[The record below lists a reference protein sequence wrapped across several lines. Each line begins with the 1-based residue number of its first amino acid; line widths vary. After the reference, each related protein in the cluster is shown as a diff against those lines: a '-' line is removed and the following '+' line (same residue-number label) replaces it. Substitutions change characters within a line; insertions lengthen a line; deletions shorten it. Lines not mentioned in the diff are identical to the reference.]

1 MIKVYINNEEVLC
14 DKNIVIKKEMLNT
27 SSTILNNVYPKSWET
42 THDYTTNY
50 YYPLDYSNC
59 KITDIREIPAEEGQT
74 IEGTSFNINVDLS
87 KEYSFDSFKGN
98 TTQNGTPT
106 PDSPIP
112 VNVVSGDNTIDICGK
127 NLFDKTK
134 ITRNY
139 SYNYGTQ
146 GIVPVPS
153 SNNARATISP
163 IDSIRVEPNTTYT
176 LTFLASGFR
185 YALAQM
191 TDGYVSNGDS
201 GWKTDTTYTIT
212 TSATT
217 KYIGFN
223 FAKTDNSSI
232 SDDDWN
238 SFISSNIQLEKGNQ
252 ATEYEEYNGNTYEIN
267 LGKNLLDTSNARTD
281 KTWLTRNS
289 DGSLTLNYPSGS
301 NVNFTDLFTNNINI
315 PTGNYVLKIFM
326 EGTFVGGNLV
336 IKNINGNNVGQTSI
350 RNGNTITITNSDI
363 GNIQFYVVSAGTNCT
378 IKLELEKGIVAT
390 EYAPYKT
397 PIELCKIGDYQDR
410 IYKDNGKWYIE
421 KQIGK
426 VVLDGSETWYIDDVY
441 QGITQFRVN
450 VDNIMWVNDNIV
462 RVVSNY
468 FVGVKY
474 ANSWAIDNSATTQ
487 PGRIRL
493 MTSLYSNVDDFKTW
507 LSTHNTTVYY
517 VLATLTTT
525 EITDTE
531 LINQLESIELIEG
544 INNIS
549 VSGNLPIIMNLHY
562 NYVTHKIDTILLF
575 SGIVKNTGNI
585 SLNPREPHYS
595 SIEVLG
601 YETFLSEGETL
612 DFVIYEKTIEEAI
625 DLVINTISDYGII
638 KGNINIKNPNDIIG
652 AYSTK
657 DKTAYDVFNYI
668 ADITQSRWTTRIID
682 ENTIAID
689 FYDPDLMTNGIDL
702 DFTQEF
708 FANNNII
715 DMQYNYGT
723 RDYRNKQVMNSSAV
737 YSNIETNET
746 IIADG
751 YQTQFNTTDKIGEI
765 TKMTLNG
772 TEVIVKTKDEY
783 ELGYTCDF
791 YYTPG
796 NNYFESADL
805 VSTGGIL
812 VIDYYAIIQGREIL
826 LNNTEIN
833 RVSSMTGRKGVISR
847 YEDRNDATTT
857 TELSQIGQSYLRYK
871 GSPEIILTIE
881 SLNDIWDIGEKVEFN
896 NAPLNELATE
906 YMVKKKTIHYIPTVD
921 NIFYEFELTSNFNS
935 ENAIN
940 YFDNQRSK
948 NKGNIGQGETIS
960 RNIDISNTANVIF
973 YDVDIQEV
981 SIDGDNIL
989 NNTLNSP
996 LVQ

>member
-59 KITDIREIPAEEGQT
+59 KITDIRETPAEEGQT
-74 IEGTSFNINVDLS
+74 IEGTNFNINVDLS

-106 PDSPIP
+106 PNSP
-112 VNVVSGDNTIDICGK
+112 VNVNVVTGEQEIEVCGK
-127 NLFDKTK
+127 NLCPTNINDWESGEYNFTNGVKT
-134 ITRNY
+134 
-139 SYNYGTQ
+139 
-146 GIVPVPS
+146 
-153 SNNARATISP
+153 SNTSR
-163 IDSIRVEPNTTYT
+163 IRLKNLLKVEPNTQYYFNTYATNPNYKFLIRTYDETKTFIGNHGVMNNGGVIGVSTAKYLSITMYNSEDSSVNFDTYT
-176 LTFLASGFR
+176 TLFESGDIKPFIC
-185 YALAQM
+185 LNS
-191 TDGYVSNGDS
+191 VSDKS
-201 GWKTDTTYTIT
+201 
-212 TSATT
+212 
-217 KYIGFN
+217 
-223 FAKTDNSSI
+223 
-232 SDDDWN
+232 
-238 SFISSNIQLEKGNQ
+238 
-252 ATEYEEYNGNTYEIN
+252 YEEYIGNTYSIN
-267 LGKNLLDTSNARTD
+267 LGD
-281 KTWLTRNS
+281 
-289 DGSLTLNYPSGS
+289 
-301 NVNFTDLFTNNINI
+301 
-315 PTGNYVLKIFM
+315 
-326 EGTFVGGNLV
+326 
-336 IKNINGNNVGQTSI
+336 
-350 RNGNTITITNSDI
+350 
-363 GNIQFYVVSAGTNCT
+363 
-378 IKLELEKGIVAT
+378 
-390 EYAPYKT
+390 
-397 PIELCKIGDYQDR
+397 IELCKIGDYQDR
-410 IYKDNGKWYIE
+410 IYKDSGKWYLE
-421 KQIGK
+421 KKIKK
-426 VVLDGSETWYIDDVY
+426 VVFDGSEEW
-441 QGITQFRVN
+441 QNRFGESLFGINLT
-450 VDNIMWVNDNIV
+450 DNKININ
-462 RVVSNY
+462 SLSYCNY
-468 FVGVKY
+468 FNFHNIQRGLNTNLLNGEY
-474 ANSWAIDNSATTQ
+474 TIQIGTTD
-487 PGRIRL
+487 
-493 MTSLYSNVDDFKTW
+493 TFYCKNTNYSNTTDFKTW
-507 LSTHNTTVYY
+507 LSTHNTIVYY
-517 VLATLTTT
+517 VLKTPTTT

-549 VSGNLPIIMNLHY
+549 SNGNLPIIMNLHY
-562 NYVTHKIDTILLF
+562 NYVTHRIDTILLF

-689 FYDPDLMTNGIDL
+689 FYDPDLMTNGTNL

-796 NNYFESADL
+796 NNYFESVDL
-805 VSTGGIL
+805 VNTGAVL

-871 GSPEIILTIE
+871 GSPEIILKIE
-881 SLNDIWDIGEKVEFN
+881 SLNDIWNIGEKVEFN

-921 NIFYEFELTSNFNS
+921 NIFYDFELTSNFNS

-981 SIDGDNIL
+981 SIDGDNTL
-989 NNTLNSP
+989 NSTLNSP

>member
-59 KITDIREIPAEEGQT
+59 KITDIRETPAEEGQT
-74 IEGTSFNINVDLS
+74 IEGTNFNINVDLS

-98 TTQNGTPT
+98 TTQEGTPT
-106 PDSPIP
+106 PSNP
-112 VNVVSGDNTIDICGK
+112 VNVNVVTGGQEISVVGK
-127 NLFDKTK
+127 NLFSGEPYQANAV
-134 ITRNY
+134 IQANG
-139 SYNYGTQ
+139 N
-146 GIVPVPS
+146 IN
-153 SNNARATISP
+153 SNNNNDLFKTI
-163 IDSIRVEPNTTYT
+163 VEPN
-176 LTFLASGFR
+176 
-185 YALAQM
+185 Q
-191 TDGYVSNGDS
+191 
-201 GWKTDTTYTIT
+201 TYTISITSTET
-212 TSATT
+212 TTNRDIRIISYTMGGTYIEATVSYKQIKPNIT
-217 KYIGFN
+217 TTQTFTTPANAGYILYYVLH
-223 FAKTDNSSI
+223 NSK
-232 SDDDWN
+232 DVM
-238 SFISSNIQLEKGNQ
+238 LEKGST
-252 ATEYEEYNGNTYEIN
+252 ATTYEPYQSQSYEIN
-267 LGKNLLDTSNARTD
+267 LGKNLFDKDNANVISAYISAGKKISKNSNDKIIYIPCKPNTTYSLQKMVQGTTSKNRFRIGTTTDIPILDMYVEDFFNAG
-281 KTWLTRNS
+281 
-289 DGSLTLNYPSGS
+289 DGSTLT
-301 NVNFTDLFTNNINI
+301 T
-315 PTGNYVLKIFM
+315 K
-326 EGTFVGGNLV
+326 
-336 IKNINGNNVGQTSI
+336 
-350 RNGNTITITNSDI
+350 TITTGANANYLLFYCYCVDNVTTFNEMLNS
-363 GNIQFYVVSAGTNCT
+363 IQIEQNDQP
-378 IKLELEKGIVAT
+378 T

-397 PIELCKIGDYQDR
+397 PMELCKIGNYQDR
-410 IYKDNGKWYIE
+410 IYKNNDKWYIE

-426 VVLDGSETWYIDDVY
+426 VVLNGSESWTSRA
-441 QGITQFRVN
+441 FS
-450 VDNIMWVNDNIV
+450 DNSYLSVKMTLQPKENGGLC
-462 RVVSNY
+462 NY
-468 FVGVKY
+468 FISDNRYDIVEEHMTISKQW
-474 ANSWAIDNSATTQ
+474 NELCFAILKSRLDTPNAT
-487 PGRIRL
+487 G
-493 MTSLYSNVDDFKTW
+493 FKTW
-507 LSTHNTTVYY
+507 LSNNNVLVYY
-517 VLATLTTT
+517 VLNTPTTT

-544 INNIS
+544 TNNIS
-549 VSGNLPIIMNLHY
+549 SNGNLPIIMNLHY
-562 NYVTHKIDTILLF
+562 NYVTHRIDTILLF

-585 SLNPREPHYS
+585 SLNPREPHYT

-689 FYDPDLMTNGIDL
+689 FYDPDLMTNGTGL
-702 DFTQEF
+702 DFTQKF
-708 FANNNII
+708 FASNNII

-765 TKMTLNG
+765 TRMTLNG
-772 TEVIVKTKDEY
+772 SEVIVKTKDEY

-796 NNYFESADL
+796 NNYFESVDL
-805 VSTGGIL
+805 VSTGAVL

-881 SLNDIWDIGEKVEFN
+881 SLNDIWNIGEKVEFN

-906 YMVKKKTIHYIPTVD
+906 YMVKKKTIHYIPTID
-921 NIFYEFELTSNFNS
+921 NIFYDFELTSNFNS

-981 SIDGDNIL
+981 TIDGDNTL
-989 NNTLNSP
+989 NSTLNSP

>member
-59 KITDIREIPAEEGQT
+59 KITDIRETPAEEGQT
-74 IEGTSFNINVDLS
+74 IEGTNFNIDVDLS

-98 TTQNGTPT
+98 TTQEGTPT
-106 PDSPIP
+106 PSNP
-112 VNVVSGDNTIDICGK
+112 VNVNVVTGEQEIEVAN
-127 NLFDKTK
+127 
-134 ITRNY
+134 
-139 SYNYGTQ
+139 GTETQ
-146 GIVPVPS
+146 
-153 SNNARATISP
+153 
-163 IDSIRVEPNTTYT
+163 
-176 LTFLASGFR
+176 
-185 YALAQM
+185 
-191 TDGYVSNGDS
+191 
-201 GWKTDTTYTIT
+201 TYTI
-212 TSATT
+212 
-217 KYIGFN
+217 
-223 FAKTDNSSI
+223 
-232 SDDDWN
+232 
-238 SFISSNIQLEKGNQ
+238 
-252 ATEYEEYNGNTYEIN
+252 N
-267 LGKNLLDTSNARTD
+267 LGD
-281 KTWLTRNS
+281 
-289 DGSLTLNYPSGS
+289 
-301 NVNFTDLFTNNINI
+301 
-315 PTGNYVLKIFM
+315 
-326 EGTFVGGNLV
+326 
-336 IKNINGNNVGQTSI
+336 
-350 RNGNTITITNSDI
+350 
-363 GNIQFYVVSAGTNCT
+363 
-378 IKLELEKGIVAT
+378 
-390 EYAPYKT
+390 
-397 PIELCKIGDYQDR
+397 IELCKIGDYQDR
-410 IYKDNGKWYIE
+410 IYKDSGKWYIE
-421 KQIGK
+421 KKIGK
-426 VVLDGSETWYIDDVY
+426 IESYNGETITTDYISTTG
-441 QGITQFRVN
+441 QLTTG
-450 VDNIMWVNDNIV
+450 
-462 RVVSNY
+462 
-468 FVGVKY
+468 
-474 ANSWAIDNSATTQ
+474 AI
-487 PGRIRL
+487 
-493 MTSLYSNVDDFKTW
+493 
-507 LSTHNTTVYY
+507 VYY
-517 VLATLTTT
+517 VLATPTTT

-549 VSGNLPIIMNLHY
+549 SNGNLPIIMNLHY
-562 NYVTHKIDTILLF
+562 NYVTHRIDTILLF

-981 SIDGDNIL
+981 SIDGDNTL
-989 NNTLNSP
+989 NSTLNSP

>member
-1 MIKVYINNEEVLC
+1 
-14 DKNIVIKKEMLNT
+14 
-27 SSTILNNVYPKSWET
+27 
-42 THDYTTNY
+42 
-50 YYPLDYSNC
+50 
-59 KITDIREIPAEEGQT
+59 
-74 IEGTSFNINVDLS
+74 
-87 KEYSFDSFKGN
+87 
-98 TTQNGTPT
+98 
-106 PDSPIP
+106 
-112 VNVVSGDNTIDICGK
+112 
-127 NLFDKTK
+127 
-134 ITRNY
+134 
-139 SYNYGTQ
+139 
-146 GIVPVPS
+146 
-153 SNNARATISP
+153 
-163 IDSIRVEPNTTYT
+163 
-176 LTFLASGFR
+176 
-185 YALAQM
+185 
-191 TDGYVSNGDS
+191 
-201 GWKTDTTYTIT
+201 
-212 TSATT
+212 
-217 KYIGFN
+217 
-223 FAKTDNSSI
+223 
-232 SDDDWN
+232 
-238 SFISSNIQLEKGNQ
+238 
-252 ATEYEEYNGNTYEIN
+252 
-267 LGKNLLDTSNARTD
+267 
-281 KTWLTRNS
+281 
-289 DGSLTLNYPSGS
+289 
-301 NVNFTDLFTNNINI
+301 
-315 PTGNYVLKIFM
+315 
-326 EGTFVGGNLV
+326 
-336 IKNINGNNVGQTSI
+336 
-350 RNGNTITITNSDI
+350 
-363 GNIQFYVVSAGTNCT
+363 
-378 IKLELEKGIVAT
+378 
-390 EYAPYKT
+390 
-397 PIELCKIGDYQDR
+397 
-410 IYKDNGKWYIE
+410 
-421 KQIGK
+421 
-426 VVLDGSETWYIDDVY
+426 
-441 QGITQFRVN
+441 
-450 VDNIMWVNDNIV
+450 
-462 RVVSNY
+462 
-468 FVGVKY
+468 
-474 ANSWAIDNSATTQ
+474 
-487 PGRIRL
+487 
-493 MTSLYSNVDDFKTW
+493 
-507 LSTHNTTVYY
+507 
-517 VLATLTTT
+517 
-525 EITDTE
+525 
-531 LINQLESIELIEG
+531 
-544 INNIS
+544 
-549 VSGNLPIIMNLHY
+549 MNLHY
-562 NYVTHKIDTILLF
+562 NYVTHRIDTILLF

>member
-59 KITDIREIPAEEGQT
+59 KITDIRETPAEEGQT
-74 IEGTSFNINVDLS
+74 IEGTNFNINVDLS
-87 KEYSFDSFKGN
+87 KEYSFDDFKGN
-98 TTQNGTPT
+98 TTQEGTPT
-106 PDSPIP
+106 PSSP
-112 VNVVSGDNTIDICGK
+112 VNVNVVTGEQEIEVAN
-127 NLFDKTK
+127 
-134 ITRNY
+134 
-139 SYNYGTQ
+139 GTETQ
-146 GIVPVPS
+146 
-153 SNNARATISP
+153 TH
-163 IDSIRVEPNTTYT
+163 T
-176 LTFLASGFR
+176 
-185 YALAQM
+185 
-191 TDGYVSNGDS
+191 
-201 GWKTDTTYTIT
+201 
-212 TSATT
+212 
-217 KYIGFN
+217 
-223 FAKTDNSSI
+223 
-232 SDDDWN
+232 
-238 SFISSNIQLEKGNQ
+238 
-252 ATEYEEYNGNTYEIN
+252 IN
-267 LGKNLLDTSNARTD
+267 LGD
-281 KTWLTRNS
+281 
-289 DGSLTLNYPSGS
+289 
-301 NVNFTDLFTNNINI
+301 
-315 PTGNYVLKIFM
+315 
-326 EGTFVGGNLV
+326 
-336 IKNINGNNVGQTSI
+336 
-350 RNGNTITITNSDI
+350 
-363 GNIQFYVVSAGTNCT
+363 
-378 IKLELEKGIVAT
+378 
-390 EYAPYKT
+390 
-397 PIELCKIGDYQDR
+397 IELCKIGDYQDR
-410 IYKDNGKWYIE
+410 IYKDSGKWYIE
-421 KQIGK
+421 KKIGK
-426 VVLDGSETWYIDDVY
+426 IESYNGETITTNYI
-441 QGITQFRVN
+441 
-450 VDNIMWVNDNIV
+450 
-462 RVVSNY
+462 S
-468 FVGVKY
+468 
-474 ANSWAIDNSATTQ
+474 TTGQ
-487 PGRIRL
+487 LTTGA
-493 MTSLYSNVDDFKTW
+493 
-507 LSTHNTTVYY
+507 TVYY
-517 VLATLTTT
+517 VLATPTTT

-544 INNIS
+544 TNNIS
-549 VSGNLPIIMNLHY
+549 SNGNLPIIMNLHY
-562 NYVTHKIDTILLF
+562 NYVTHRIDTTLLF

-723 RDYRNKQVMNSSAV
+723 RDYRNKQVMNSNAV

-796 NNYFESADL
+796 NNYFESVDL
-805 VSTGGIL
+805 VNTGAVL

-881 SLNDIWDIGEKVEFN
+881 SLNDIWNIGEKVEFN

-981 SIDGDNIL
+981 SIDGDNTL
-989 NNTLNSP
+989 NSTLNSP

>member
-1 MIKVYINNEEVLC
+1 MKIYINNEEVLC

-50 YYPLDYSNC
+50 YYPPDYSKC
-59 KITDIREIPAEEGQT
+59 LI
-74 IEGTSFNINVDLS
+74 
-87 KEYSFDSFKGN
+87 Y
-98 TTQNGTPT
+98 
-106 PDSPIP
+106 
-112 VNVVSGDNTIDICGK
+112 
-127 NLFDKTK
+127 
-134 ITRNY
+134 
-139 SYNYGTQ
+139 
-146 GIVPVPS
+146 
-153 SNNARATISP
+153 
-163 IDSIRVEPNTTYT
+163 
-176 LTFLASGFR
+176 
-185 YALAQM
+185 
-191 TDGYVSNGDS
+191 
-201 GWKTDTTYTIT
+201 
-212 TSATT
+212 
-217 KYIGFN
+217 
-223 FAKTDNSSI
+223 
-232 SDDDWN
+232 DDDN
-238 SFISSNIQLEKGNQ
+238 
-252 ATEYEEYNGNTYEIN
+252 N
-267 LGKNLLDTSNARTD
+267 L
-281 KTWLTRNS
+281 
-289 DGSLTLNYPSGS
+289 
-301 NVNFTDLFTNNINI
+301 
-315 PTGNYVLKIFM
+315 IFC
-326 EGTFVGGNLV
+326 G
-336 IKNINGNNVGQTSI
+336 
-350 RNGNTITITNSDI
+350 
-363 GNIQFYVVSAGTNCT
+363 VV
-378 IKLELEKGIVAT
+378 E
-390 EYAPYKT
+390 
-397 PIELCKIGDYQDR
+397 
-410 IYKDNGKWYIE
+410 
-421 KQIGK
+421 
-426 VVLDGSETWYIDDVY
+426 
-441 QGITQFRVN
+441 
-450 VDNIMWVNDNIV
+450 
-462 RVVSNY
+462 
-468 FVGVKY
+468 
-474 ANSWAIDNSATTQ
+474 
-487 PGRIRL
+487 
-493 MTSLYSNVDDFKTW
+493 
-507 LSTHNTTVYY
+507 
-517 VLATLTTT
+517 
-525 EITDTE
+525 
-531 LINQLESIELIEG
+531 
-544 INNIS
+544 
-549 VSGNLPIIMNLHY
+549 
-562 NYVTHKIDTILLF
+562 
-575 SGIVKNTGNI
+575 NTGNI
-585 SLNPREPHYS
+585 SLNPRDPHYCNLQ
-595 SIEVLG
+595 VLDFK
-601 YETFLSEGETL
+601 TFLSEGETL

-625 DLVINTISDYGII
+625 DLVINTISDYGFV
-638 KGNINIKNPNDIIG
+638 KGNINILNADETIG

-723 RDYRNKQVMNSSAV
+723 RDYRNKQVMNSNAV

-772 TEVIVKTKDEY
+772 TEVIVKTKNEY

-796 NNYFESADL
+796 NNYFESVDL
-805 VSTGGIL
+805 VKTGAVL

-881 SLNDIWDIGEKVEFN
+881 SLNDIWNIGEKVEFN

-981 SIDGDNIL
+981 SIDGDNTL
-989 NNTLNSP
+989 NSTLNSP

>member
-59 KITDIREIPAEEGQT
+59 KITDIRETPAEEGQT
-74 IEGTSFNINVDLS
+74 IGGTNFNINVDLS
-87 KEYSFDSFKGN
+87 KEYSFDDFKGN
-98 TTQNGTPT
+98 TTQEGTPT
-106 PDSPIP
+106 PTAPQPI
-112 VNVVSGDNTIDICGK
+112 NVVSGRQDIVVAGK
-127 NLFDKTK
+127 NLIPFSDIISTSGTTSNG
-134 ITRNY
+134 ITFTLQADGTIKANGTATAGVSIYLTTNY
-139 SYNYGTQ
+139 IEQKAG
-146 GIVPVPS
+146 
-153 SNNARATISP
+153 
-163 IDSIRVEPNTTYT
+163 TYT
-176 LTFLASGFR
+176 FGDGIASG
-185 YALAQM
+185 Q
-191 TDGYVSNGDS
+191 
-201 GWKTDTTYTIT
+201 
-212 TSATT
+212 SATT
-217 KYIGFN
+217 FFLYADVRHLDGTFWDAKN
-223 FAKTDNSSI
+223 FSTAETTTRTRTIEEAFKFKPRIVIRQGQVLNDLI
-232 SDDDWN
+232 
-238 SFISSNIQLEKGNQ
+238 FKPQLEKGNQ
-252 ATEYEEYNGNTYEIN
+252 ATTYEPYQIQTYEIN
-267 LGKNLLDTSNARTD
+267 LGD
-281 KTWLTRNS
+281 
-289 DGSLTLNYPSGS
+289 
-301 NVNFTDLFTNNINI
+301 
-315 PTGNYVLKIFM
+315 
-326 EGTFVGGNLV
+326 
-336 IKNINGNNVGQTSI
+336 
-350 RNGNTITITNSDI
+350 
-363 GNIQFYVVSAGTNCT
+363 
-378 IKLELEKGIVAT
+378 
-390 EYAPYKT
+390 
-397 PIELCKIGDYQDR
+397 IELCKIGDYQDR
-410 IYKDNGKWYIE
+410 IYKDSGKWYLE
-421 KQIGK
+421 KKIGK
-426 VVLDGSETWYIDDVY
+426 IESYNGETITTNYI
-441 QGITQFRVN
+441 
-450 VDNIMWVNDNIV
+450 
-462 RVVSNY
+462 S
-468 FVGVKY
+468 
-474 ANSWAIDNSATTQ
+474 TTGQ
-487 PGRIRL
+487 LTTGA
-493 MTSLYSNVDDFKTW
+493 
-507 LSTHNTTVYY
+507 TVYY
-517 VLATLTTT
+517 VLATPTTT

-531 LINQLESIELIEG
+531 LINQLESIELLEG

-549 VSGNLPIIMNLHY
+549 SNGNLPIIMNLHY
-562 NYVTHKIDTILLF
+562 NYVTHRIDTTLLF

-585 SLNPREPHYS
+585 SLNPREPHYT

-723 RDYRNKQVMNSSAV
+723 RDYRNKQVMNSNAV

-796 NNYFESADL
+796 NNYFESVDL
-805 VSTGGIL
+805 VNTGAVL

-921 NIFYEFELTSNFNS
+921 NIFYDFELTSNFNS

-981 SIDGDNIL
+981 SIDGDNTL
-989 NNTLNSP
+989 NSTLNSP

>member
-59 KITDIREIPAEEGQT
+59 KIIDERDIPAEEGQT
-74 IEGTSFNINVDLS
+74 IEGTTFEINADLT
-87 KEYSFDSFKGN
+87 KEYSFDSFKGD

-106 PDSPIP
+106 PSNP
-112 VNVVSGDNTIDICGK
+112 VNVNVVTGGQDIVVCGK
-127 NLFDKTK
+127 NLL
-134 ITRNY
+134 Y
-139 SYNYGTQ
+139 SNLTYPFTTNGVTVTQESDGSVTLNGTQ
-146 GIVPVPS
+146 TNSFHVIY
-153 SNNARATISP
+153 NNSFYNDIKNYEGKTISISLTTSGTGSFSNCGIKRGTSP
-163 IDSIRVEPNTTYT
+163 DLFITTYPT
-176 LTFLASGFR
+176 LSKTGVLNLQGYTDITFDIWFNNSGRTFVN
-185 YALAQM
+185 Y
-191 TDGYVSNGDS
+191 
-201 GWKTDTTYTIT
+201 
-212 TSATT
+212 
-217 KYIGFN
+217 
-223 FAKTDNSSI
+223 
-232 SDDDWN
+232 
-238 SFISSNIQLEKGNQ
+238 NIKPQVEVGNV
-252 ATEYEEYNGNTYEIN
+252 TEYEKYNGTTFEIT
-267 LGKNLLDTSNARTD
+267 LGKNLLQNNLTSGTKNGITYVVNED
-281 KTWLTRNS
+281 KSVTLNGTATAITWLILNS
-289 DGSLTLNYPSGS
+289 SVTLEAGTYTMTSGYSGNDVRVYSTGLGKYTLDGQRIVTKTSSVSGDVS
-301 NVNFTDLFTNNINI
+301 INI
-315 PTGNYVLKIFM
+315 PS
-326 EGTFVGGNLV
+326 GTICNNL
-336 IKNINGNNVGQTSI
+336 
-350 RNGNTITITNSDI
+350 
-363 GNIQFYVVSAGTNCT
+363 T
-378 IKLELEKGIVAT
+378 IKPMIEKGSSASS
-390 EYAPYKT
+390 YAEYKT

-410 IYKDNGKWYIE
+410 IYKNNGKWYLHKE
-421 KQIGK
+421 IGK
-426 VVLDGSETWYIDDVY
+426 AVLDGSED
-441 QGITQFRVN
+441 
-450 VDNIMWVNDNIV
+450 
-462 RVVSNY
+462 
-468 FVGVKY
+468 
-474 ANSWAIDNSATTQ
+474 WAIWKTNTFYSYFNEAMANEMCYCSHFVKVNQNQTLTNGIAFVSAGGGVQINIYPKQDFIDNYGTLA
-487 PGRIRL
+487 GFKNWL
-493 MTSLYSNVDDFKTW
+493 ASN
-507 LSTHNTTVYY
+507 NPIVYY
-517 VLATLTTT
+517 ILATPTTT

-549 VSGNLPIIMNLHY
+549 SNGNLPIIMNLHY
-562 NYVTHKIDTILLF
+562 NYVKHRIDTTLLF

-723 RDYRNKQVMNSSAV
+723 RDYRNKQVMNSNAV

-751 YQTQFNTTDKIGEI
+751 YQTQFNTTDKIGNI
-765 TKMTLNG
+765 TKITLNG
-772 TEVIVKTKDEY
+772 SEVIVKTKDEY

-796 NNYFESADL
+796 NNYFESVDL
-805 VSTGGIL
+805 VSTGAVL

-847 YEDRNDATTT
+847 YEDRNDATST

-871 GSPEIILTIE
+871 GAPEIILTIE
-881 SLNDIWDIGEKVEFN
+881 SLNDIWNIGEKVEFN

-921 NIFYEFELTSNFNS
+921 NIFYDFELTSNFNS

-981 SIDGDNIL
+981 SVEDDNIL
-989 NNTLNSP
+989 NSTLNSP

>member
-59 KITDIREIPAEEGQT
+59 KITDIRETPAEEGQT
-74 IEGTSFNINVDLS
+74 IEGTNFNINVDLS

-106 PDSPIP
+106 PDAPIP
-112 VNVVSGDNTIDICGK
+112 INVVSGDNTIDICGK
-127 NLFDKTK
+127 NLLGIEFTNSYSGRGFIFEDSIMTYYGNGNLLYTSDKYNINIQSGNNVTMSLEYDSGTLNSGLIIFRIDFYDSNDTLITHLSTGDVGTNAYKTK
-134 ITRNY
+134 IIKTGTLNQNV
-139 SYNYGTQ
+139 SYIKVYVQSYQTN
-146 GIVPVPS
+146 
-153 SNNARATISP
+153 
-163 IDSIRVEPNTTYT
+163 
-176 LTFLASGFR
+176 LT
-185 YALAQM
+185 
-191 TDGYVSNGDS
+191 GDL
-201 GWKTDTTYTIT
+201 KF
-212 TSATT
+212 
-217 KYIGFN
+217 KC
-223 FAKTDNSSI
+223 
-232 SDDDWN
+232 
-238 SFISSNIQLEKGNQ
+238 QLELNNQ
-252 ATEYEEYNGNTYEIN
+252 ATTYIPYVSQIYPIN
-267 LGKNLLDTSNARTD
+267 LGD
-281 KTWLTRNS
+281 K
-289 DGSLTLNYPSGS
+289 
-301 NVNFTDLFTNNINI
+301 
-315 PTGNYVLKIFM
+315 
-326 EGTFVGGNLV
+326 
-336 IKNINGNNVGQTSI
+336 
-350 RNGNTITITNSDI
+350 
-363 GNIQFYVVSAGTNCT
+363 
-378 IKLELEKGIVAT
+378 
-390 EYAPYKT
+390 
-397 PIELCKIGDYQDR
+397 ELCKIGDYQDR
-410 IYKDNGKWYIE
+410 IYKDSGKWYLE
-421 KQIGK
+421 KKIGK
-426 VVLDGSETWYIDDVY
+426 VVLDGSEEWKTDNIYNNINQYSMQEPGVY
-441 QGITQFRVN
+441 QNYDN
-450 VDNIMWVNDNIV
+450 VIRIL
-462 RVVSNY
+462 SNHFKGY
-468 FVGVKY
+468 QY
-474 ANSWAIDNSATTQ
+474 SSSWKIDNSITISGSTSAS
-487 PGRIRL
+487 RIRV
-493 MTSLYSNVDDFKTW
+493 MTSLYTTVGDFKTW
-507 LSTHNTTVYY
+507 LSTHNTTCYY
-517 VLATLTTT
+517 VLATPTTT

-531 LINQLESIELIEG
+531 LISQLESIELIEG
-544 INNIS
+544 TNNIS
-549 VSGNLPIIMNLHY
+549 SNGNLPIIMNLHY
-562 NYVTHKIDTILLF
+562 NYVTHRIDTTLLF

-585 SLNPREPHYS
+585 SLNPREPHYT

-689 FYDPDLMTNGIDL
+689 FYDPDLMTNGTDL

-765 TKMTLNG
+765 TRMKLNG
-772 TEVIVKTKDEY
+772 SEVIVKTKNEY

-796 NNYFESADL
+796 NNYFESVDL
-805 VSTGGIL
+805 VSTGAVL

-881 SLNDIWDIGEKVEFN
+881 SLNDIWNIGEKVEFN

-981 SIDGDNIL
+981 SVDGDNIL
-989 NNTLNSP
+989 NSTLNSP

>member
-59 KITDIREIPAEEGQT
+59 KITDIRETPAEEGQT
-74 IEGTSFNINVDLS
+74 IEGTNFNINVDLS
-87 KEYSFDSFKGN
+87 KEYSFDDFKGN
-98 TTQNGTPT
+98 TTQEGTPT
-106 PDSPIP
+106 PTAPQPI
-112 VNVVSGDNTIDICGK
+112 NVVSGRQDIVVAGK
-127 NLFDKTK
+127 NLIPFSDIISTSGTTSNG
-134 ITRNY
+134 ITFTLQADGTIKANGTATAGVSIYLTTNY
-139 SYNYGTQ
+139 IEQKAG
-146 GIVPVPS
+146 
-153 SNNARATISP
+153 
-163 IDSIRVEPNTTYT
+163 TYT
-176 LTFLASGFR
+176 FGDGIASG
-185 YALAQM
+185 Q
-191 TDGYVSNGDS
+191 
-201 GWKTDTTYTIT
+201 
-212 TSATT
+212 SATT
-217 KYIGFN
+217 FFLYADVRHLDGTFWDAKN
-223 FAKTDNSSI
+223 FSTAETTTRTRTIEEAFKFKPRIVIRQGQVLNDLI
-232 SDDDWN
+232 
-238 SFISSNIQLEKGNQ
+238 FKPQLEKGNQ
-252 ATEYEEYNGNTYEIN
+252 ATTYEPYQIQTYEIN
-267 LGKNLLDTSNARTD
+267 LGD
-281 KTWLTRNS
+281 
-289 DGSLTLNYPSGS
+289 
-301 NVNFTDLFTNNINI
+301 
-315 PTGNYVLKIFM
+315 
-326 EGTFVGGNLV
+326 
-336 IKNINGNNVGQTSI
+336 
-350 RNGNTITITNSDI
+350 
-363 GNIQFYVVSAGTNCT
+363 
-378 IKLELEKGIVAT
+378 
-390 EYAPYKT
+390 
-397 PIELCKIGDYQDR
+397 IELCKIGDYQDR
-410 IYKDNGKWYIE
+410 IYKDSGKWYLE
-421 KQIGK
+421 KKIGK
-426 VVLDGSETWYIDDVY
+426 IESYNGETITTNYI
-441 QGITQFRVN
+441 
-450 VDNIMWVNDNIV
+450 
-462 RVVSNY
+462 S
-468 FVGVKY
+468 
-474 ANSWAIDNSATTQ
+474 TTGQ
-487 PGRIRL
+487 LTTGA
-493 MTSLYSNVDDFKTW
+493 
-507 LSTHNTTVYY
+507 TVYY
-517 VLATLTTT
+517 VLATPTTT

-544 INNIS
+544 TNNIS
-549 VSGNLPIIMNLHY
+549 SNGNLPIIMNLHY
-562 NYVTHKIDTILLF
+562 NYVTHRIDTTLLF

-585 SLNPREPHYS
+585 SLNPREPHYT

-723 RDYRNKQVMNSSAV
+723 RDYRNKQVMNSNAV

-796 NNYFESADL
+796 NNYFESVDL
-805 VSTGGIL
+805 VNTGAVL

-921 NIFYEFELTSNFNS
+921 NIFYDFELTSNFNS

-981 SIDGDNIL
+981 SIDGDNTL
-989 NNTLNSP
+989 NSTLNSP

>member
-59 KITDIREIPAEEGQT
+59 KI
-74 IEGTSFNINVDLS
+74 
-87 KEYSFDSFKGN
+87 
-98 TTQNGTPT
+98 
-106 PDSPIP
+106 
-112 VNVVSGDNTIDICGK
+112 
-127 NLFDKTK
+127 
-134 ITRNY
+134 
-139 SYNYGTQ
+139 YN
-146 GIVPVPS
+146 
-153 SNNARATISP
+153 
-163 IDSIRVEPNTTYT
+163 D
-176 LTFLASGFR
+176 
-185 YALAQM
+185 
-191 TDGYVSNGDS
+191 
-201 GWKTDTTYTIT
+201 
-212 TSATT
+212 
-217 KYIGFN
+217 
-223 FAKTDNSSI
+223 
-232 SDDDWN
+232 
-238 SFISSNIQLEKGNQ
+238 
-252 ATEYEEYNGNTYEIN
+252 
-267 LGKNLLDTSNARTD
+267 
-281 KTWLTRNS
+281 
-289 DGSLTLNYPSGS
+289 
-301 NVNFTDLFTNNINI
+301 
-315 PTGNYVLKIFM
+315 
-326 EGTFVGGNLV
+326 
-336 IKNINGNNVGQTSI
+336 
-350 RNGNTITITNSDI
+350 
-363 GNIQFYVVSAGTNCT
+363 
-378 IKLELEKGIVAT
+378 
-390 EYAPYKT
+390 
-397 PIELCKIGDYQDR
+397 
-410 IYKDNGKWYIE
+410 
-421 KQIGK
+421 
-426 VVLDGSETWYIDDVY
+426 ET
-441 QGITQFRVN
+441 
-450 VDNIMWVNDNIV
+450 
-462 RVVSNY
+462 
-468 FVGVKY
+468 
-474 ANSWAIDNSATTQ
+474 
-487 PGRIRL
+487 
-493 MTSLYSNVDDFKTW
+493 
-507 LSTHNTTVYY
+507 
-517 VLATLTTT
+517 
-525 EITDTE
+525 
-531 LINQLESIELIEG
+531 
-544 INNIS
+544 
-549 VSGNLPIIMNLHY
+549 
-562 NYVTHKIDTILLF
+562 LLF
-575 SGIVKNTGNI
+575 SGVVKNTGNI

-689 FYDPDLMTNGIDL
+689 FYDPDLMTNGTGL

-765 TKMTLNG
+765 TRMTLNG
-772 TEVIVKTKDEY
+772 SEVIVKTKDEY

-796 NNYFESADL
+796 NSYFESVDL
-805 VSTGGIL
+805 VSTGAVL

-881 SLNDIWDIGEKVEFN
+881 SLNDIWNIGEKVEFN

-973 YDVDIQEV
+973 YNVDIQEV
-981 SIDGDNIL
+981 SIEGDNIL
-989 NNTLNSP
+989 NSTLNSP